1 MKKILYSFVLAAAF
15 FVFNTDVNAATISD
29 GVYTIQSAI
38 ADKVVDLNAGNT
50 KNGNNIQLYAS
61 NDTVSQKWKV
71 TNLGNDY
78 YEIAS
83 IIDNSYVLDVD
94 GGGKKKGT
102 NVQIYKQNNTSAQKW
117 TLKYAGDGYYYII
130 SKCNG
135 LYLDVDGGKS
145 ANKTN
150 IQVYTGNSTK
160 AQKFKFIEVLEGTKT
175 IDDGLYKITSN
186 LNNQKSVSVKN
197 RSSNNNTATVLND
210 VSDEWSN
217 IWRFKYLNNGYYSI
231 TSYLDETKV
240 LDVSGG
246 SSANNTKI
254 QIHNANNT
262 ISQKWIVKDL
272 GDGNYSI
279 VSGIDHKYMDVD
291 SGHTTNGTKI
301 QLYQGNSTAS
311 QQFKLEKVEE
321 PTITEGYYTLNSM
334 LDETKVVAV
343 NSEIVISNLNVD
355 LRTDDNA
362 NGKKWYIKPLGDGLY
377 SIKTAANG
385 NIVMD
390 VYNGDKI
397 SGTNVWVHT
406 ANDSEAQKW
415 YIKEAG
421 DGYYYIIAKNSSL
434 YLDVAGGKTYDGTNI
449 QIYNGNN
456 TVSQKFKL
464 NPTTLNENDVVTQ
477 NYEEG
482 YYTIN
487 SKLNVNKALD
497 VNGGKKANGTKV
509 QLYDNNNT
517 VAQRWYLKKL
527 NEGYYAIVSSMNPEI
542 ALTAA
547 SGNTENGI
555 SVQMSKYTGTA
566 TQQWAI
572 KGAGNDYAAIV
583 SKASGLNIDVSGG
596 NTANGTKIQL
606 YESNNNDSQLFKI
619 TKNDSEKVYTGIDVS
634 HHQNLIDWA
643 TVGNSDVGFVIIRA
657 GYGGNWTSQDDRQFL
672 NNVAACE
679 KYNIPYGLYL
689 YSYASEIDNSET
701 SAQAEAK
708 HMLRLINE
716 IEQNNYSPNLGT
728 KVFIDMEDKSVVD
741 AGKDKLTAVS
751 DTFCSTIEANG
762 YSCGI
767 YANRTWFTQHLNT
780 PELAKKYEI
789 WLAEYLPVVSPS
801 YSYAKT
807 QKPIYNLTPIKY
819 WQFASDGKMNGI
831 SGNVDLDLGYDIFD

>member
-397 SGTNVWVHT
+397 SGTNVWIHT

-464 NPTTLNENDVVTQ
+464 NPTTLNENDVVRQ

-555 SVQMSKYTGTA
+555 SVQMSKYTGSA

-606 YESNNNDSQLFKI
+606 YESNNGDSQLFKI

-657 GYGGNWTSQDDRQFL
+657 GYGGNWTSQDDKQFL

-728 KVFIDMEDKSVVD
+728 KVFIDMEDKSVVN

-767 YANRTWFTQHLNT
+767 YANRTWLTQHLNT

>member
-1 MKKILYSFVLAAAF
+1 MKKILYSFVLVAAF

-150 IQVYTGNSTK
+150 IQMYTGNSTK

-385 NIVMD
+385 NVVMD

-397 SGTNVWVHT
+397 SGTNVWIHT

-547 SGNTENGI
+547 SGNAENGI
-555 SVQMSKYTGTA
+555 SVQISKYTGSA

-572 KGAGNDYAAIV
+572 KGAGNDYAVIV

-606 YESNNNDSQLFKI
+606 YESNNGDSQLFKI

-657 GYGGNWTSQDDRQFL
+657 GYGGNWTSQDDKQFL

-728 KVFIDMEDKSVVD
+728 KVFIDMEDKSVVN

-767 YANRTWFTQHLNT
+767 YANRTWLTQHLNT

>member
-1 MKKILYSFVLAAAF
+1 M
-15 FVFNTDVNAATISD
+15 
-29 GVYTIQSAI
+29 
-38 ADKVVDLNAGNT
+38 
-50 KNGNNIQLYAS
+50 
-61 NDTVSQKWKV
+61 
-71 TNLGNDY
+71 
-78 YEIAS
+78 
-83 IIDNSYVLDVD
+83 
-94 GGGKKKGT
+94 
-102 NVQIYKQNNTSAQKW
+102 
-117 TLKYAGDGYYYII
+117 
-130 SKCNG
+130 
-135 LYLDVDGGKS
+135 DVDGGKS

-397 SGTNVWVHT
+397 SGTNVWIHT

-464 NPTTLNENDVVTQ
+464 NPTTLNENDVVRQ

-555 SVQMSKYTGTA
+555 SVQMSKYTGSA

-606 YESNNNDSQLFKI
+606 YESNNGDSQLFKI

-657 GYGGNWTSQDDRQFL
+657 GYGGNWTSQDDKQFL

-728 KVFIDMEDKSVVD
+728 KVFIDMEDKSVVN

-767 YANRTWFTQHLNT
+767 YANRTWLTQHLNT

>member
-15 FVFNTDVNAATISD
+15 FVFNTDVNAAAISD

-421 DGYYYIIAKNSSL
+421 NGYYYIIAKNSSL

-555 SVQMSKYTGTA
+555 SVQMSKYTGKA

-606 YESNNNDSQLFKI
+606 YESNNGDSQLFKI

-657 GYGGNWTSQDDRQFL
+657 GYGGNWTSQDDKQFL

-767 YANRTWFTQHLNT
+767 YANRTWLTQHLNT